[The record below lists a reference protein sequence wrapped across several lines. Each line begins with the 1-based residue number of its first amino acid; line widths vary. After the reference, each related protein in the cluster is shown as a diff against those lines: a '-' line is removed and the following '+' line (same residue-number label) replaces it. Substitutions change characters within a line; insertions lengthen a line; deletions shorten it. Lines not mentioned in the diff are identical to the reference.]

1 MEYVSTTDDLE
12 DSKCLKEDF
21 LTPKSIE
28 HLGKKLRFCGTLKL
42 IRSIDARIMK
52 LCLKIFFFF
61 KYALD
66 FCLVNISK
74 VLLLCF
80 KQKILLIS
88 IS

>member
-61 KYALD
+61 
-66 FCLVNISK
+66 FGNMH
-74 VLLLCF
+74 
-80 KQKILLIS
+80 
-88 IS
+88 